1 MMVSFSP
8 KSPRAMSPVDLCE
21 MADGEAARHS
31 GQMAAMV
38 QLAGMHQS
46 FERRSAVVAIG
57 PIKDR

>member
-1 MMVSFSP
+1 
-8 KSPRAMSPVDLCE
+8 MSPVDLCE